1 MGIILLNNYLEGVMI
16 WTKIRITILRR
27 EKPWLLLYTK
37 KEEIIKEKL
46 RKISAK
52 ASVLTGNDNMI
63 ELDPKNPQHKE
74 WFEDDKCKGN

>member
-1 MGIILLNNYLEGVMI
+1 MATPLH
-16 WTKIRITILRR
+16 
-27 EKPWLLLYTK
+27 K

-63 ELDPKNPQHKE
+63 ELDPKNP
-74 WFEDDKCKGN
+74 GLSTLN